1 MKEVEEQNER
11 IMQDNKKLFPKEENA
26 QTIKNIFKMSRVR
39 VDNDPNIK
47 DQIKGT
53 LSLNKNASLK
63 GQDTKT
69 SKKGKLDNQNETTKT
84 RHNEISK
91 MSSLNRGNTSESGD
105 KIDKNGLVKKG
116 GEN

>member
-47 DQIKGT
+47 D
-53 LSLNKNASLK
+53 
-63 GQDTKT
+63 
-69 SKKGKLDNQNETTKT
+69 
-84 RHNEISK
+84 
-91 MSSLNRGNTSESGD
+91 
-105 KIDKNGLVKKG
+105 
-116 GEN
+116 